1 MAFFHAEKVRGQYVS
16 YLATK
21 DGLWQNRVRAI
32 VKDKYGFMWFGTWN
46 GLCRY
51 DGYKFKTYK
60 KNPKDLHSIASNHIH
75 YIYKD
80 TSGDLWIETFPS
92 IICRYNYQS
101 DDYTRFKANQL
112 PN

>member
-1 MAFFHAEKVRGQYVS
+1 M
-16 YLATK
+16 
-21 DGLWQNRVRAI
+21 GLGMGFADMMVINLRLIKIIPKIFILLQVI
-32 VKDKYGFMWFGTWN
+32 V
-46 GLCRY
+46 
-51 DGYKFKTYK
+51 
-60 KNPKDLHSIASNHIH
+60 
-75 YIYKD
+75 YKD